1 MNTDAPGCDCPGCDC
16 PGSDCPWSDCPEGVH
31 FPVVFL
37 GDVCYRYGPYY
48 ERAYLLSPFFER
60 SMASFASQ
68 PNPVDRRCLN
78 VPRSRLPL
86 CPAGS
91 GGDASVA
98 CTVTLKLINA
108 YTAAQRGLL
117 FPLDGLS
124 FAATDDLPLPMRADL
139 TGTIGPLYER
149 HAVAV
154 ARSSKQWRRM
164 AAEWQRGNGVV
175 AMVRPMPQPKPA
187 SVSPPPPGLP
197 PRGRPPAQPRP

>member
-1 MNTDAPGCDCPGCDC
+1 
-16 PGSDCPWSDCPEGVH
+16 
-31 FPVVFL
+31 
-37 GDVCYRYGPYY
+37 
-48 ERAYLLSPFFER
+48 
-60 SMASFASQ
+60 
-68 PNPVDRRCLN
+68 
-78 VPRSRLPL
+78 
-86 CPAGS
+86 
-91 GGDASVA
+91 VA
-98 CTVTLKLINA
+98 CTVTLKLTNA
-108 YTAAQRGLL
+108 YTAVQRGLL

-124 FAATDDLPLPMRADL
+124 FAAMDDLPLPMRADL